1 MGSCVSFSR
10 SPPPASTAAGESARR
25 QRAVA
30 TAKVVNLDGS
40 MAQFA
45 GPVTA
50 REALLELA
58 PGEGGGRRAGSSPP
72 RFLCSS
78 DELGFDAPAR
88 ALAADEA
95 LRPGQLYFALPAHAA
110 PAAGGAPAGKGR
122 RRRLST
128 ARVAPLL
135 VASSKDDG
143 RSDDGSWN
151 SDTRGGYATR
161 NKTGHDGDR
170 TVGKA
175 SAGRGA
181 AHRSGGASR
190 RRPGVQQSVT
200 YDVLSFVLLDTRSY
214 ITGRP
219 NASTAASKTSTGLP
233 IEVTSA
239 PSRRRTS
246 PT

>member
-10 SPPPASTAAGESARR
+10 SPPAASTAAGESARR

-58 PGEGGGRRAGSSPP
+58 PGEGGDRRSGSSPP

-95 LRPGQLYFALPAHAA
+95 LRPGQLYFALPAPMLRRPLSGNDMAA
-110 PAAGGAPAGKGR
+110 LAVRAATALAVEAGLAAGGLSPQRQTKQGGAPAGKGR

-151 SDTRGGYATR
+151 SDTRGGFATR

-190 RRPGVQQSVT
+190 RRPGVQQR
-200 YDVLSFVLLDTRSY
+200 LSAIAED
-214 ITGRP
+214 
-219 NASTAASKTSTGLP
+219 
-233 IEVTSA
+233 EE
-239 PSRRRTS
+239 
-246 PT
+246 